1 MKPFVK
7 ISPAETDETSVIG
20 IKEPSLGRSARK
32 TFTVMVATMVSRLL
46 GFLRIA
52 VIGAVFG
59 TSGHADVLN
68 AVFTIPNNLRKLM
81 AEGALSSAF
90 IPALSQS
97 LVKDETGMRSRT
109 IVRNILT
116 FQFVVLLPFCLLSI
130 AFADPLMRFVL
141 VDFENPELTAL
152 AIDLF
157 RWFISYLLLISIS
170 AVIMGTLNS
179 HNHFFVPAIT
189 PILFS
194 VAVIT
199 SILLLHGRLGI
210 FSMAVGVLAGGL
222 LQILFQAPLFRRLG
236 YDFRPDFRFKN
247 EDFRKIIRNWL
258 PVVATASIFTVNQ
271 QVAIR
276 FATGLETGSSSA
288 LNYALVFFQLPFGI
302 FSASVTTVLFPRMSR
317 QASLDDTVGLR
328 ESIQHGLRFLLVFL
342 VPSTLFLSVIGKEII
357 AVAMFRG
364 EFVMEDVLLTSRILT
379 AYSFGLFGVGAF
391 NFLQRFFYSSSDYR
405 IPFILSIAVAAMD
418 IGLSLWLKETRLRV
432 VGLAWA
438 NTISFTVGAMF
449 MLFIIRKK
457 LGLIHGKSILMTLM
471 KVLIASVPVAAALC
485 LFKLVTLGVWEEGST
500 MISFVILLGGGLLG
514 IGIYLFIYVLLKVE
528 IAVQLIRKK
537 INR

>member
-1 MKPFVK
+1 MM
-7 ISPAETDETSVIG
+7 I
-20 IKEPSLGRSARK
+20 
-32 TFTVMVATMVSRLL
+32 ATMVSRLL
-46 GFLRIA
+46 GFVRIA

-59 TSGHADVLN
+59 TTGQADVLN

-90 IPALSQS
+90 IPALSHS

-116 FQFVVLLPFCLLSI
+116 FQFVVLFPFCLISI
-130 AFADPLMRFVL
+130 VFADPLIRFVL
-141 VDFENPELTAL
+141 VDFSDSGLTAL
-152 AIDLF
+152 AVDLF

-210 FSMAVGVLAGGL
+210 FSMAVGVIAGGL
-222 LQILFQAPLFRRLG
+222 LQIIFQAPLFRRLG

-247 EDFRKIIRNWL
+247 DDFRKIMRNWL
-258 PVVATASIFTVNQ
+258 PVVATASIFTINQ
-271 QVAIR
+271 QVAVR

-317 QASLDDTVGLR
+317 QASLDDSIGLK

-342 VPSTLFLSVIGKEII
+342 VPSTVFLTVIGKEII

-364 EFVMEDVLLTSRILT
+364 EFAMEDVLLTSQILT

-391 NFLQRFFYSSSDYR
+391 NFLQRFFYSSSNYR
-405 IPFILSIAVAAMD
+405 IPFVLSLLVAAVD

-432 VGLAWA
+432 AGLAWA
-438 NTISFTVGAMF
+438 NTIAFSLGTVI
-449 MLFIIRKK
+449 MLVIIRQK
-457 LGLIHGKSILMTLM
+457 LEGIHGRSILLTLM
-471 KVLIASVPVAAALC
+471 KVLIASVPVAAALT
-485 LFKLVTLGVWEEGST
+485 LFKLVTSGVWEEGST
-500 MISFVILLGGGLLG
+500 LVAFVILLAGGLLG
-514 IGIYLFIYVLLKVE
+514 IGIYFLLYILLKVE

-537 INR
+537 LKT